1 MKLILAIFVSIVILI
16 ISATLFSLL
25 GLKLK
30 GESSLINIIIQIT
43 PVIIGFS
50 LIRYSWKKITYSEE
64 SKDNIL
70 DSSQLLVKAVV
81 NHGKEIVQDVK
92 PAINNYIEKHSTD
105 EIIVSNSMD
114 KEEHMKCEDINED
127 EIYDNVMLEIEEDKK
142 IRSTWA
148 KALSLSDGDENK
160 ANSLYIKLRV
170 DFLIQE
176 KKNIIENEKKKI
188 EEQELFLKQ
197 EKERLDKE
205 KLEEERIK
213 QEKLDFE
220 KKEKL
225 KEEKRI
231 EAENVEN
238 YEKSLKND
246 IANIIKEHTKKE
258 TPIIGKLFYKVEDRN
273 IMFTKLVNKIQEP
286 LNSQLNEITHLKREN
301 AKLQNENSKMVQKD
315 LQNQKLIRNLEL
327 EKTQNKQIIDKQNKK
342 INKLQNKSLILIS
355 FFKSLGLKINDFKK
369 YFKSQKQQQKSYF
382 IDR

>member
-160 ANSLYIKLRV
+160 ANSLYI
-170 DFLIQE
+170 I
-176 KKNIIENEKKKI
+176 
-188 EEQELFLKQ
+188 
-197 EKERLDKE
+197 
-205 KLEEERIK
+205 
-213 QEKLDFE
+213 
-220 KKEKL
+220 
-225 KEEKRI
+225 
-231 EAENVEN
+231 
-238 YEKSLKND
+238 
-246 IANIIKEHTKKE
+246 T
-258 TPIIGKLFYKVEDRN
+258 TP
-273 IMFTKLVNKIQEP
+273 NKY
-286 LNSQLNEITHLKREN
+286 
-301 AKLQNENSKMVQKD
+301 
-315 LQNQKLIRNLEL
+315 
-327 EKTQNKQIIDKQNKK
+327 
-342 INKLQNKSLILIS
+342 INKLSL
-355 FFKSLGLKINDFKK
+355 F
-369 YFKSQKQQQKSYF
+369 
-382 IDR
+382 

>member
-64 SKDNIL
+64 SKENIL
-70 DSSQLLVKAVV
+70 NSSQLLVKAVV

-220 KKEKL
+220 KKEK
-225 KEEKRI
+225 R
-231 EAENVEN
+231 V
-238 YEKSLKND
+238 
-246 IANIIKEHTKKE
+246 IAIKKVF
-258 TPIIGKLFYKVEDRN
+258 IVIFIGLTIYFSYDR
-273 IMFTKLVNKIQEP
+273 
-286 LNSQLNEITHLKREN
+286 
-301 AKLQNENSKMVQKD
+301 
-315 LQNQKLIRNLEL
+315 
-327 EKTQNKQIIDKQNKK
+327 
-342 INKLQNKSLILIS
+342 
-355 FFKSLGLKINDFKK
+355 
-369 YFKSQKQQQKSYF
+369 
-382 IDR
+382 

>member
-1 MKLILAIFVSIVILI
+1 MA
-16 ISATLFSLL
+16 
-25 GLKLK
+25 
-30 GESSLINIIIQIT
+30 LINIIIQIT

-70 DSSQLLVKAVV
+70 NSSQLLVKAVV

-197 EKERLDKE
+197 EKATANTLPQPWASCYAWRGFPPVWFRGIWAGITAKPEGITSLMKTMPTSGWKRGRKNSADGCVMIQRL
-205 KLEEERIK
+205 
-213 QEKLDFE
+213 
-220 KKEKL
+220 
-225 KEEKRI
+225 
-231 EAENVEN
+231 
-238 YEKSLKND
+238 
-246 IANIIKEHTKKE
+246 
-258 TPIIGKLFYKVEDRN
+258 
-273 IMFTKLVNKIQEP
+273 
-286 LNSQLNEITHLKREN
+286 
-301 AKLQNENSKMVQKD
+301 
-315 LQNQKLIRNLEL
+315 
-327 EKTQNKQIIDKQNKK
+327 
-342 INKLQNKSLILIS
+342 
-355 FFKSLGLKINDFKK
+355 
-369 YFKSQKQQQKSYF
+369 SQKPLYKTRATALWRF
-382 IDR
+382 IWI